1 MATWLSLPRLQT
13 LAGTFGSAD
22 KVDAVRARFLVDTV
36 NGVVSSFRETVRTR
50 GRNKA
55 VENIFENN
63 IVSRILDSYWKGK
76 IQSWFCT
83 WCTFVFW
90 YTSICGYHVCMRPNW
105 AIYESSCQQ
114 ICFQK
119 YPKRLVTLG
128 LFRNRSI
135 DVKNGCGYYLGNFWK
150 HWSTFILQ
158 NLVTLHV
165 CQQVHRCRCK
175 TRSNQGALKI

>member
-22 KVDAVRARFLVDTV
+22 KVDVVRARFLVDTV

-55 VENIFENN
+55 LENIFEND

-76 IQSWFCT
+76 ILHLVYFRVLVY
-83 WCTFVFW
+83 FNLRN
-90 YTSICGYHVCMRPNW
+90 HVCMPPNW

-114 ICFQK
+114 ICLQK

-128 LFRNRSI
+128 RFRNRSI